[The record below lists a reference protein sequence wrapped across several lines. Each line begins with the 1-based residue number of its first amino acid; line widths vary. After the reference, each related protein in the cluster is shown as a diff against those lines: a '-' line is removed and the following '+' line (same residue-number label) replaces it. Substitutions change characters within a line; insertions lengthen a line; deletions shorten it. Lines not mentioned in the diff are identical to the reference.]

1 MVIDKVS
8 EIFQKFDQK
17 KAQWIVATAL
27 FVIATLLG
35 NLMSSGLKTLD
46 NLFQLN
52 PQTKTVSDFIG
63 FHMIDFFP
71 LYVIL
76 YGIAGA
82 SFFVVWTQLKAS
94 YESMEQGNK
103 GTARWTTLTELYEQY
118 TQVPKLAKSDDETYP
133 GLSGTLIAQDG
144 DVSFIDEGPAHNKIT
159 GRSRSGKDQTKVLPD
174 LDLYSRAEEK
184 PHIISV
190 STKYEVFAAAKE
202 RLEKRGYEVSLFNL
216 IHLERSLMF
225 NPLELIKKAYM
236 KGDVDE
242 AIELCKTFSFPLYH
256 NEEAKEPVWEETA
269 MALVNAIILAL
280 CYEFIE
286 KSENPKLTEKYVTLY
301 SAVMMLIELG
311 ATDKHGNTLLDKY
324 FASLE
329 PDNPAR
335 MEYSTVQ
342 FADGQM
348 RSSIFAST
356 QAKLR
361 NFIAPK
367 VAKMMS
373 KSNFGFDRFLG
384 FEGAYTTLIVDEM
397 ADSEVDYREN
407 PFKAFDL
414 GSFKTG
420 SEVPLPIVE
429 PVSSQSKM
437 ISGFAVPGSTVT
449 VILPTLENATG
460 EFEQLSVTA
469 TKSGTFSIKL
479 EKQIESNQAVKV
491 NMAII
496 KPQAVFMVLPDYIET
511 NYIIASTWIQQVYF
525 VTSQYASE
533 NGDKLKKRIRAQLN
547 EFGNLPAFS
556 NIPSIISVGAGR
568 GFLVDFYLQ
577 NDNQLRLK
585 YDETHAKIIESEAMN
600 TFFIFSKDKLT
611 RDNFSEQLGETEYI
625 SKSRSGGLFSFHK
638 QYTETVETRPLMKSD
653 ELGRLMEG
661 ETVVDRSVKR
671 RDLKGNKIVPHP
683 IWNRG
688 KTSYSYAYEY
698 LTEQFPNDRN
708 WRQLDMPKVTDIPLK
723 KYGEEF
729 VKRIRRPLNKLLKE
743 ESEQENRVE
752 LDDIMSHEDAVLDKE
767 YKGFGTGE
775 SAAEFEDIQEV
786 KLHVERKLMS
796 EAFSSEDIYV
806 MYQAAIGLYP
816 EKTGEIDSMDYVEEY
831 QDFLALPEHRELNE
845 KYAKLGFF
853 N

>member
-8 EIFQKFDQK
+8 KFFQQLDKK
-17 KAQWIVATAL
+17 KAQWYLITALFIVAT
-27 FVIATLLG
+27 FLG
-35 NLMSSGLKTLD
+35 NLASSGLKTLD

-52 PQTKTVSDFIG
+52 PEPKTLSDFIG
-63 FHMIDFFP
+63 FHMIEFFP
-71 LYVIL
+71 LYVIMYL
-76 YGIAGA
+76 MAGA
-82 SFFVVWTQLKAS
+82 SFFVVWAQLKAS

-103 GTARWTTLTELYEQY
+103 GTARWTTLKELYEQY

-236 KGDVDE
+236 KGDIDE

-256 NEEAKEPVWEETA
+256 NENAKDPVWEETA

-286 KSENPKLTEKYVTLY
+286 KSDNPKLTEKYVTLY
-301 SAVMMLIELG
+301 SAVMMLIDLG
-311 ATDKHGNTLLDKY
+311 AIDKHGNTLLDKY
-324 FASLE
+324 FSSLE
-329 PDNPAR
+329 LDNPAR

-373 KSNFGFDRFLG
+373 KTNFEFDRFLG
-384 FEGAYTTLIVDEM
+384 FEGEYVTVKVGESNRFDTEQL
-397 ADSEVDYREN
+397 EN
-407 PFKAFDL
+407 PFKSFDL
-414 GSFKTG
+414 SSFNSG
-420 SEVPLPIVE
+420 SEVPIPSVN
-429 PVSSQSKM
+429 PVYNHSKI
-437 ISGFAVPGSTVT
+437 ISGYSVPGSTVT
-449 VILPTLENATG
+449 VILPTREAATG
-460 EFEQLSVTA
+460 EFEQVSVTA
-469 TKSGTFSIKL
+469 SKTGTFEVKL
-479 EKQIESNQAVKV
+479 EKELETDASIKV

-525 VTSQYASE
+525 VSSQYASE
-533 NGDKLKKRIRAQLN
+533 HGDKLKKRIRAQLN

-611 RDNFSEQLGETEYI
+611 RENFSEQLGETEFI
-625 SKSRSGGLFSFHK
+625 AKSRSGGLFSFHK
-638 QYTETVETRPLMKSD
+638 QFTETVETRPLMKPD

-661 ETVVDRSVKR
+661 ETIVDRSVKR
-671 RDLKGNKIVPHP
+671 RDLKGNKIVPNP

-723 KYGEEF
+723 KYAEEF
-729 VKRIRRPLNKLLKE
+729 VKRIRRPLNKILKE
-743 ESEQENRVE
+743 ESDQENRLE

-775 SAAEFEDIQEV
+775 SAAEFEEIQEV
-786 KLHVERKLMS
+786 KLHVERKLMAD
-796 EAFSSEDIYV
+796 AFSAEDIYLI
-806 MYQAAIGLYP
+806 YQTAISVYP
-816 EKTGEIDSMDYVEEY
+816 DKVEKIDSMDYVEEY
-831 QDFLALPEHRELNE
+831 RDFLALPEHRELNE